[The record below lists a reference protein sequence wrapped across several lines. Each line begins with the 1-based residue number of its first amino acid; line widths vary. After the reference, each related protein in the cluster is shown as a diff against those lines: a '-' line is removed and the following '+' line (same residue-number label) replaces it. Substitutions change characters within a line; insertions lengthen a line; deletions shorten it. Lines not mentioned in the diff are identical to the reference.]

1 MRPSYKVPYFFIHN
15 VNTRNEEGT
24 YNLPTN
30 EYRDVD
36 SVLGKGTDPKVT
48 VKIENGKIVLCNN
61 DIIIPEKQTIS
72 INGLSRKL
80 YSDMYEGIE
89 ED

>member
-15 VNTRNEEGT
+15 VNTRNGEGT

-48 VKIENGKIVLCNN
+48 VKVENGKIILCDNEE
-61 DIIIPEKQTIS
+61 IIPTRQEINV
-72 INGLSRKL
+72 NGLSRKV
-80 YSDMYEGIE
+80 YSDMYNGIE